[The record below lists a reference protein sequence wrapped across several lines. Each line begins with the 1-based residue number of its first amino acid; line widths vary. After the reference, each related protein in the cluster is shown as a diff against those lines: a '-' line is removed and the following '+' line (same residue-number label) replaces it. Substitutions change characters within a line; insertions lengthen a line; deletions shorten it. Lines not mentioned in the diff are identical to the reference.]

1 MTNEQLEMLDIY
13 PHKSIAG
20 CDYRVFVKS
29 SYKANKLNKLLRYP
43 YGKDAEFVQTSSE
56 GIFSFHGNYL
66 DQVVKI
72 MQE

>member
-1 MTNEQLEMLDIY
+1 MTNEALELLDIY
-13 PHKSIAG
+13 PHKTE
-20 CDYRVFVKS
+20 YRVFVKS

-56 GIFSFHGNYL
+56 GIFTFHPSYL
-66 DQVVKI
+66 DQVVKV